1 MDYKYKVG
9 DRVRVRYDLD
19 VQKRYKMVSGPN
31 PGFDPGISAD
41 MLEYI
46 GKTAIVSKC
55 DTVYDLEGCR
65 GFVWSDEMIEPVKQ
79 LCCKSLL

>member
-1 MDYKYKVG
+1 MEYKYKVG

-19 VQKRYKMVSGPN
+19 VQKRYKMVSGSN
-31 PGFDPGISAD
+31 PGYDPGISAG

-55 DTVYDLEGCR
+55 NVVYSLEGYR
-65 GFVWSDEMIEPVKQ
+65 WVWSDEMLEPVKQ